1 MRAEA
6 APLYRR
12 GLAIIEKTLP
22 ADHPHQVVIRENYA
36 GLLEALGRP
45 TEAAGLRA
53 RAKVIR
59 HRRG

>member
-22 ADHPHQVVIRENYA
+22 ADHPHLMMGLQNYA
-36 GLLEALGRP
+36 ALLEALGR
-45 TEAAGLRA
+45 TAEADELRA
-53 RAKVIR
+53 
-59 HRRG
+59 